1 MSYRHRG
8 VIFKFSMISPDKEI
22 RRVVR
27 ELERAGFIV
36 TKKSSKHIKIVNPD
50 DGRQVSIPSTPA
62 GNGRQRQNMYMSLR
76 QVGFDVSALKGT
88 NQKKK
93 DNKHANR

>member
-1 MSYRHRG
+1 MKNNKRA
-8 VIFKFSMISPDKEI
+8 VFALAMISPDKEI

-36 TKKSSKHIKIVNPD
+36 TKKGNKHIKIVNPID
-50 DGRQVSIPSTPA
+50 NRQVSIPSTPA

-76 QVGFDVSALKGT
+76 QVGFDVSSLKGT

-93 DNKHANR
+93 EKTNG

>member
-1 MSYRHRG
+1 MSNNRG
-8 VIFKFSMISPDKEI
+8 PVFAFAMLTADKEI
-22 RRVVR
+22 RRIIR
-27 ELERAGFIV
+27 ELERAGFEV
-36 TKKSSKHIKIVNPD
+36 SKKGNKHIKIRNPI

-76 QVGFDVSALKGT
+76 HVGFDVSALKGT

-93 DNKHANR
+93 EKANG